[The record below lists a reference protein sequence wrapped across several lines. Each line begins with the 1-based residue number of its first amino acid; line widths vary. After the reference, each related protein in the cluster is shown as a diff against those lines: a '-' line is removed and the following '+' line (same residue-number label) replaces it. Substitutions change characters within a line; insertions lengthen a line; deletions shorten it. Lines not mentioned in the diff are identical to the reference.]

1 MKRSLAKFA
10 MTGALT
16 GILGFALVPLGSLTG
31 PVLIQQA
38 QASEIKFIVNGLP
51 ITSYDIARRT
61 AFMKLQNKR
70 GNLRSQAEDEMIRQA
85 LVTAE
90 MKRVGIRIS
99 DAQVEEAFKNF
110 AKGNRMS
117 TRQMSGILGQAGV
130 TAKHFK
136 EFIRAQMGFGQA
148 AQIRSRRGSAG
159 NSDTTRRD
167 AVRAM
172 LQSNDKPTATEY
184 LLQEIIFVVPAKDRK
199 SQLAKRKREAQNLRN
214 RYAGCSS
221 ARGLAKGLVD
231 VTVRDMGRFI
241 AQELPSTWAKEVKKL
256 SEGKAT
262 SVKTTPRGVEFVG
275 VCRTRTVSDDRV
287 AELTFD
293 EQQLTSASSDKTG
306 NESYIAE
313 LRKNAKIIKR

>member
-1 MKRSLAKFA
+1 MKNRLA
-10 MTGALT
+10 TLALT
-16 GILGFALVPLGSLTG
+16 GILGFAFLPVGSLVT
-31 PVLIQQA
+31 PVIHQQA
-38 QASEIKFIVNGLP
+38 AASEIKYIVDGIP

-70 GNLRSQAEDEMIRQA
+70 GNLRNKAVEEMINQA

-90 MKRVGIRIS
+90 IKRVGIRIS
-99 DAQVEEAFKNF
+99 NAQVEDAYKNF

-117 TRQMSGILGQAGV
+117 TSQMSKILGQAGV

-136 EFIRAQMGFGQA
+136 AFIRAQMGFGQV
-148 AQIRSRRGSAG
+148 AQMRSRRNGK
-159 NSDTTRRD
+159 NSSDNTRRD

-172 LQSNDKPTATEY
+172 LQSNNKPSATEY
-184 LLQEIIFVVPAKDRK
+184 ILQEVIFVVPAKDRK
-199 SQLAKRKREAQNLRN
+199 SLLGKRKREAQNMRN
-214 RYAGCSS
+214 RYTGCSS
-221 ARGLAKGLVD
+221 ARSLAKGLVD

-241 AQELPSTWAKEVKKL
+241 AQELPSTWSKEVKKL
-256 SEGKAT
+256 TEGKAT
-262 SVKTTPRGVEFVG
+262 SVKTTARGVEFVG

-293 EQQLTSASSDKTG
+293 EQKLTSASGDKTG
-306 NESYIAE
+306 NEAYIAE

>member
-1 MKRSLAKFA
+1 MKKRLARFA
-10 MTGALT
+10 MKSALI
-16 GILGFALVPLGSLTG
+16 GILGFALIPLQSLTG
-31 PVLIQQA
+31 PQIVQQA
-38 QASEIKFIVNGLP
+38 QASEIKFIVNGIP
-51 ITSYDIARRT
+51 VTSYDIARRT

-90 MKRVGIRIS
+90 VKRVGIRIS
-99 DAQVEEAFKNF
+99 DAQVEDAYKNF

-117 TRQMSGILGQAGV
+117 TSQMSKILGQAGV
-130 TAKHFK
+130 TSKHFK

-148 AQIRSRRGSAG
+148 AQIRSRRSSS
-159 NSDTTRRD
+159 NNDTTRRD

-172 LQSNDKPTATEY
+172 LQSNNKPTSTEY

-199 SQLAKRKREAQNLRN
+199 SQLGKRKREAQNMRN
-214 RYAGCSS
+214 RYNGCAS
-221 ARGLAKGLVD
+221 ARSLAKGLVD

-262 SVKTTPRGVEFVG
+262 SVKTTSRGVEFVG

-293 EQQLTSASSDKTG
+293 EQKLTGASSDTTG
-306 NESYIAE
+306 NEAYIAE